1 MCKILVGILLDPQ
14 DLLMLRD
21 GITLQISMKW
31 GYFNLNFSN
40 KFIYSYIPYFAVAVS
55 NSELKPTDIYS
66 NA

>member
-1 MCKILVGILLDPQ
+1 
-14 DLLMLRD
+14 MLRD